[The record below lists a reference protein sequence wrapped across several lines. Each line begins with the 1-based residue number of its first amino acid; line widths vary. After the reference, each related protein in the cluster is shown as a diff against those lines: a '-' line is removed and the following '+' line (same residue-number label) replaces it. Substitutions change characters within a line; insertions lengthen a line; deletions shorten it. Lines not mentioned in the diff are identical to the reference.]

1 MWRLLLILPILT
13 GCIGLGS
20 RESSVMYP
28 DGRIYKVHCQSDGMI
43 DFKQGDIS
51 VKVDNRGPV
60 GQVWAAGVAALGKG
74 AEIVKEASNDK

>member
-1 MWRLLLILPILT
+1 MRKILICVVLLLP

-28 DGRIYKVHCQSDGMI
+28 DGRVFKVRCQSDGMV
-43 DFKQGDIS
+43 DFVQGDVK

-60 GQVWAAGVAALGKG
+60 GQVWAAGVAALSKTT
-74 AEIVKEASNDK
+74 EIVKEATRD